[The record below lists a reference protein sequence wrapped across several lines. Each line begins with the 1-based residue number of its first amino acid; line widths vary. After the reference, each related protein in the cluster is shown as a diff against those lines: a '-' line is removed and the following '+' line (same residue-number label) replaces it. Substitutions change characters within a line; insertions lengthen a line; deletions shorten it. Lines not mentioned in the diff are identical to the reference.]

1 MSAARRSLTIA
12 DLRME
17 MVARVAA
24 GAALLV
30 VIASFAYSFS
40 AMKWVSDQLGAD
52 PEALS
57 YAFPFIIDLPA
68 LVASALTVAL
78 HDRALHVRR
87 YAWSVLILFTTLS
100 WVCNAIHAAA
110 HSTINQTIP
119 EPWGTIVV
127 VLIAGFPPLGVV
139 LGMHL
144 WAFALRH
151 SASAD
156 MRADGKATPVQR
168 APQQR
173 APQPAQV
180 RTAERAPAPA
190 ASAQMSAHQG
200 AQERAYEPARG
211 TVAPLVRDALQARA
225 REVYERMRDELPGMK
240 PDAAAIHREI
250 ESPKNVATTRR
261 WVQAWW
267 EDDEAAAGAE
277 SPTES
282 PDAAADA
289 RVEELH
295 IADPETAD
303 PVTLQAAADAE
314 MERPGARA
322 VG

>member
-190 ASAQMSAHQG
+190 ASAQMSA
-200 AQERAYEPARG
+200 QERAYEPARG

-267 EDDEAAAGAE
+267 EDDEAAAAE
-277 SPTES
+277 MPTES
-282 PDAAADA
+282 GNAAAAA

-295 IADPETAD
+295 IADPESAD
-303 PVTLQAAADAE
+303 PLTAQADADGE
-314 MERPGARA
+314 MQRAGARVA
-322 VG
+322 G